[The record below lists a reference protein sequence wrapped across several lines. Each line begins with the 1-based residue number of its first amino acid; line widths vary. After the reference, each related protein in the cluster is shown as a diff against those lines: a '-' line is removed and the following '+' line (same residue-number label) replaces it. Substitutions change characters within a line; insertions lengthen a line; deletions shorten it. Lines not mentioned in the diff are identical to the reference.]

1 MNDYTVHTWFQI
13 PEELTL
19 QSGKKK
25 PEVQTIHH
33 KKQGFHFPKSL
44 VYKRPKMQST

>member
-1 MNDYTVHTWFQI
+1 MTTLYILGFKFLRNK
-13 PEELTL
+13 LTL
-19 QSGKKK
+19 QSGKKE